1 MVSEYKNKPIGL
13 FLQVLEQ
20 IFRKLSKTSI
30 FPSPSLPLPPM
41 GNQEVVILHLG
52 SNIGDRIG
60 HLDRAVT
67 LIGQHLGSV
76 EQESSYYETEAWG
89 ETEQDDFINQA
100 ISLQSA
106 LSAEE
111 ILKGILSVEEQMG
124 RLRLKKWGPRIIDID
139 LIFYGEMIIESSELS
154 LPHPRLHLRN
164 FVLIPL
170 LELIPDFIHPE
181 FKKSIEELYL
191 ECRDESAVILL

>member
-1 MVSEYKNKPIGL
+1 
-13 FLQVLEQ
+13 
-20 IFRKLSKTSI
+20 
-30 FPSPSLPLPPM
+30 M
-41 GNQEVVILHLG
+41 GNQQVVILHLG

-60 HLDRAVT
+60 HLKRAIT
-67 LIGQHLGSV
+67 LIGEKIGSV
-76 EQESSYYETEAWG
+76 EQESGYYETEAWG
-89 ETEQDDFINQA
+89 EMEQDDFINQG
-100 ISLQSA
+100 ISLQSTR
-106 LSAEE
+106 SAEE
-111 ILKGILSVEEQMG
+111 ILKEILSIEEQMG

-139 LIFYGEMIIESSELS
+139 LIFYGETILASDELT